1 MQSRRDLYQAHQLMT
16 QRASLALLRGEPD
29 IPDQPLRRL
38 NVAAISSVLVG
49 VIAVAL
55 FAILGLLGHG
65 SPAVQDQPGT
75 LVIDKDTGTSYV
87 FCRQNP
93 ATLCPM
99 LNYASARLFLQTA
112 SVTQDTV
119 SQGALSQFAR
129 GPMLGIAGLPPLPG
143 AGLLV
148 KQPWSVC
155 TETEIT
161 PSVGKQAITTVAAG
175 ISAGGSS
182 LNSDALLVQAQGQ
195 GQDWVVWDGQR
206 MAVQPGM
213 LPDTLS
219 ALQTSQTLMQVPPV
233 WLDALP
239 QGQAFAA
246 PAIPD
251 KGALVTGPTNV
262 PTPVGQVFKVT
273 GSTQFYVM
281 LASGR
286 LAPVTPMQAALLY
299 FAPGVHG
306 PITLNP
312 SQVTDDRSTS
322 TVPAGALP
330 SAVPTVVAAS
340 SSAPLCVVY
349 SGTGASL
356 TRQVETGGTMPPAS
370 DSTATGLATG
380 ISQVALPPGEGA
392 LVGAAPGTGQGG
404 GAISY
409 FLVTGGRRY
418 ALSSEGVAA
427 MLGYSLSQAV
437 SLPAGVVDLIPSG
450 PPLDPALAVKQ
461 AVSG

>member
-1 MQSRRDLYQAHQLMT
+1 MQSRRDLFQAHQLMT

-38 NVAAISSVLVG
+38 NVATISSVLVG

-155 TETEIT
+155 TETQIT
-161 PSVGKQAITTVAAG
+161 PSVGQQAITSVAAG

-195 GQDWVVWDGQR
+195 DWVVWDGQR
-206 MAVQPGM
+206 MAIQADM
-213 LPDTLS
+213 LT
-219 ALQTSQTLMQVPPV
+219 ALQTSQTPMQVPPV

-246 PAIPD
+246 PTIPD

-299 FAPGVHG
+299 FAPGAHG

-330 SAVPTVVAAS
+330 SAIPTVVAAS
-340 SSAPLCVVY
+340 SSVPLCVVY

-380 ISQVALPPGEGA
+380 VSQVALPPGEGA
-392 LVGAAPGTGQGG
+392 LVGTAPGTGQGG

-437 SLPAGVVDLIPSG
+437 SLPAGVVDPIPSG
-450 PPLDPALAVKQ
+450 PPLDPALAAKP
-461 AVSG
+461 AASG

>member
-1 MQSRRDLYQAHQLMT
+1 MQSRRDLFQAHQLMT
-16 QRASLALLRGEPD
+16 QRANLALLRGEPD

-49 VIAVAL
+49 VIVVAL
-55 FAILGLLGHG
+55 FAIWGLIGHRG
-65 SPAVQDQPGT
+65 PGVQDQPGT

-87 FCRQNP
+87 FCRQHP

-112 SVTQDTV
+112 SVTQDAV
-119 SQGALSQFAR
+119 SEGSLSQFAR

-143 AGLLV
+143 AGQLV

-155 TETEIT
+155 TETQIA
-161 PSVGKQAITTVAAG
+161 PVVGQQTTTTVAAG
-175 ISAGGSS
+175 IAVGGSP

-195 GQDWVVWDGQR
+195 DWVIWDGQR
-206 MAVQPGM
+206 MAIQQDM
-213 LPDTLS
+213 LT
-219 ALQTSQTLMQVPPV
+219 ALGTSQASAMTVLPV

-239 QGQAFAA
+239 QGQAFVA
-246 PAIPD
+246 PPIPD
-251 KGALVTGPTNV
+251 KNALVTGPTNV

-273 GSTQFYVM
+273 AVAGSPRYYVM

-286 LAPVTPMQAALLY
+286 LAQVTPMQAALLY
-299 FAPGVHG
+299 FTPGARG
-306 PITLNP
+306 PITLSP
-312 SQVTDDRSTS
+312 SQVTDHLSTS
-322 TVPAGALP
+322 TVPVGSLP
-330 SAVPTVVAAS
+330 SAIPTVATAS

-349 SGTGASL
+349 SGTGTSL
-356 TRQVETGGTMPPAS
+356 TRQVEIGGTMPPAS

-380 ISQVALPPGEGA
+380 VSQVALPPGDGA
-392 LVGAAPGTGQGG
+392 LVGAAPGPGQGG

-418 ALSSEGVAA
+418 ALSSKEVAE

-437 SLPAGVVDLIPSG
+437 SLPAGVVDPIPSG
-450 PPLDPALAVKQ
+450 PPLNPALAVKP
-461 AVSG
+461 AVGG

>member
-1 MQSRRDLYQAHQLMT
+1 MQSRRDLFQAHQLMT

-55 FAILGLLGHG
+55 FAIWGLIGHG

-99 LNYASARLFLQTA
+99 LNYASARLFLQA
-112 SVTQDTV
+112 SSVTQDTV

-143 AGLLV
+143 AGQLV

-155 TETEIT
+155 TETQIS
-161 PSVGKQAITTVAAG
+161 PSVGQETTTTVAAG
-175 ISAGGSS
+175 IATGGSP
-182 LNSDALLVQAQGQ
+182 LNGDALLAQAQ
-195 GQDWVVWDGQR
+195 GQDWVIWDGQR
-206 MAVQPGM
+206 MAIQPDM
-213 LPDTLS
+213 LT
-219 ALQTSQTLMQVPPV
+219 ALQTSQTPMTVLPV

-239 QGQAFAA
+239 QGQAFVA
-246 PAIPD
+246 PPIAD

-299 FAPGVHG
+299 FAPGAHG
-306 PITLNP
+306 PITLSP

-322 TVPAGALP
+322 SVPAGALP
-330 SAVPTVVAAS
+330 SAIPTVVAAS

-356 TRQVETGGTMPPAS
+356 NRQVETGGTMPPAA
-370 DSTATGLATG
+370 DSTATGQATG
-380 ISQVALPPGEGA
+380 LSQVALPPGEGA

-437 SLPAGVVDLIPSG
+437 SLPAGVVDPIPSG
-450 PPLDPALAVKQ
+450 PTLDPALAVKP
-461 AVSG
+461 AASG